1 MWALRLSN
9 SDQVVVVVVV
19 VSDSRRFLAVVIPE
33 LGFAGRVKSCSR

>member
-19 VSDSRRFLAVVIPE
+19 VSDSRRFLGVVIPE

>member
-9 SDQVVVVVVV
+9 SDQVVVVLV